1 MEKDQEPTLVINLG
15 LDIGVFSAKGVLID
29 CGQIKKVQ
37 FPTAGRPV
45 EAAQK
50 CIDRLLE
57 GKQARYVKVGVMGQ
71 NGKLVAAGLG
81 IKHLLEIE
89 ALQAGLVYRHIK
101 ADYALS
107 LGHENIHYLE
117 LDENNQI
124 SFFSRNGQCAAGS
137 GSFWYQQAT
146 RMGYNDRELA
156 EIAVQAESA
165 VPISGR
171 CAVFAKS
178 DMTHAINEGATQ
190 SAVAA
195 GMGKALV
202 ENIVTSVIQNRFQGP
217 GKLVAAGGVANNKA
231 VIKYLDE
238 FVQSENITLEIPEE
252 HEYIN
257 AIGAAIKGE
266 QLEYDQLISKRLVT
280 TEYKPDNP
288 LQPLN
293 PEQVC
298 YLENRPAVSGFDYS
312 QVYLGV
318 DCGSVST
325 KCVLLDR
332 QGQKIGGVY
341 LPTTGRPA
349 LQVLELVKQVEEKYG
364 PLIGDA
370 PIVACTTGSGR
381 FLSQKILN
389 AEYAVDEITCQAEGI
404 KSLFAEET
412 TLSIIEIGGEDSK
425 FIQLN
430 KGILYDYNMNPVCA
444 AGTGTFLENLAE
456 LLGINIKDEFSEK
469 SFSAEYAVDLGDIC
483 TLISQSI
490 LASASARGLPLNE
503 QLASLAYSS
512 AQNYLSKTVDK
523 RPLNGKV
530 VFAGATAK
538 NHALAAALAAICEK
552 TVYVPPEP
560 ELTGALGSALM
571 ARQFHE
577 LGYESSYSFRNL
589 SAVSQYTN
597 DKKPC
602 RAECRHEHNC
612 VLNIIS
618 FPDGKKF
625 IYGDRCGRYS
635 SIDKKKEGEE
645 LPDYAAKRSDLF
657 HLAAGEIEGDGPRVG
672 IARSGLYFDY
682 YPFWASFFR
691 NLGCS
696 VVLSDESSAETL
708 HKGKAMLDSEM
719 CYPMKVII
727 GHYLDLKEKEPD
739 FVFLPEVVN
748 SEDLPWA
755 AEWPRNFVCPLLQTL
770 RGTVLNSIDFAP
782 EKVLYAQ
789 LNYKDG
795 FEGIKEQLEPIARKF
810 LGQSYSDTRLDDA
823 VRAGYDAQAF
833 FKKQLAFAA
842 EKMLEDLKANS
853 DRAAV
858 AFLSRPYTLY
868 DDLISKKSMR
878 YARESGLMAV
888 PHEYFVAYLQ
898 AWYQGDISSPY
909 LDPYRE
915 EFLAYLQSQ
924 VDKIHNLY
932 PAQLQRMVS
941 AVLLIN
947 FLNQK
952 ADQSGLPQVNLI
964 FLDPFK
970 CGPNAMLRHYLKD
983 MTSYLRLTLDEHTA
997 PAGMITR
1004 LEAFRNTCLSRDEFR
1019 TPAIPSSAT
1028 RTVSEKDWHKI
1039 LIPDMTRHSGVFASV
1054 FKSCGMEAEVLPR
1067 GKPGDLSLAQRYV
1080 NGEECLPFIQN
1091 LQDYLQHLNASSSG
1105 NGEVFFQ
1112 GWACGPC
1119 RYGLYA
1125 PAQALAIQRAG
1136 FGEKKVCAVQ
1146 SGDVA
1151 KRFGYPLVLGIFNAL
1166 LTMDILYKMLHR
1178 VRPYELERGAANQVF
1193 DYYSSKLIA
1202 LLESYKIPLYSII
1215 SGSYRKPLENLIR
1228 EAAEEFTRIPVDE
1241 SKAKPRILLGGE
1253 FYVRMDDRCN
1263 QEVIR
1268 KIEEAGGEVCLAPVT
1283 EVFTYTMYIEYHE
1296 TLQAFRLKRRPA
1308 DYLKQKLYKTMI
1320 NLTHRDEV
1328 ALENAAGPL
1337 LEDLHEPAP
1346 WEIME
1351 HAVKYVSRHY
1361 GGEPPMTIGRTA
1373 AFSSRDRVAGAIFVA
1388 PFTCMPSSVV
1398 EAQQGLL
1405 QDELNIPVVTVY
1417 YDGKENANRDEM
1429 VEGLVFQ
1436 ARQKLN
1442 GDLPIPGAQYQL
1454 SGSPGPRSSRS

>member
-1 MEKDQEPTLVINLG
+1 MGEDQKHEINLG
-15 LDIGVFSAKGVLID
+15 LDIGVFSAKGVILD
-29 CGQIKKVQ
+29 NGQVDKVK

-50 CIDRLLE
+50 CIDHLLE
-57 GKQARYVKVGVMGQ
+57 GKQARLIKVGVMGQ
-71 NGKLVAAGLG
+71 NGKLVAEGFH
-81 IKHLLEIE
+81 IRHLLEIE
-89 ALQAGLVYRHIK
+89 ALQAGLAHQQIE
-101 ADYALS
+101 ADYVLS
-107 LGHENIHYLE
+107 LGHENVHYLE
-117 LDENNQI
+117 LDKNKQI
-124 SFFSRNGQCAAGS
+124 SYFSRNGQCAAGS

-156 EIAVQAESA
+156 EIAVQADSA

-190 SAVAA
+190 SAVSA

-202 ENIVTSVIQNRFQGP
+202 ENIVTSVVQNRLQGP
-217 GKLVAAGGVANNKA
+217 GTLVTVGGVANNKA
-231 VIKYLDE
+231 VIKYLDQY
-238 FVQSENITLEIPEE
+238 VSTENITLFIPED

-257 AIGAAIKGE
+257 AVGAAVKGTQFDFNE
-266 QLEYDQLISKRLVT
+266 LINNKLVT
-280 TEYKPDNP
+280 TEYEPENP
-288 LQPLN
+288 LPPLK

-298 YLENRPAVSGFDYS
+298 YLENKSTPKDFDLS

-325 KCVLLDR
+325 KCVLLDQKGR
-332 QGQKIGGVY
+332 QIGGVY

-349 LQVLELVKQVEEKYG
+349 LQVLELMKQVEERYG
-364 PLIGDA
+364 SLIGNA

-404 KSLFAEET
+404 KSLFEDDS

-425 FIQLN
+425 FIQLHN
-430 KGILYDYNMNPVCA
+430 GILYDYNMNPVCA

-456 LLGINIKDEFSEK
+456 LLGVSIKDEFSDQ
-469 SFSAEYAVDLGDIC
+469 SFAAEYGVDLGDIC

-523 RPLNGKV
+523 RPLDGRV

-538 NHALAAALAAICEK
+538 NHALAAALAYICEK

-571 ARQFHE
+571 ARQFQ
-577 LGYESSYSFRNL
+577 LRGYKSRYSFSSL
-589 SAVSQYTN
+589 SGFSQFSSA
-597 DKKPC
+597 KKPC
-602 RAECRHEHNC
+602 KAECKHEHNC

-618 FPDGKKF
+618 FSDGKKF
-625 IYGDRCGRYS
+625 VYGDRCGRYS
-635 SIDKKKEGEE
+635 GIDKKKDGED
-645 LPDYAAKRSDLF
+645 LPDYAAKRNELF
-657 HLAAGEIEGDGPRVG
+657 HEAIEDTDPDGPRVG
-672 IARSGLYFDY
+672 IARCGLYFDY

-691 NLGCS
+691 KLGCS
-696 VVLSDESSAETL
+696 VVLSDESTAETL
-708 HKGKAMLDSEM
+708 QKGKINLDSEM

-727 GHYLDLKEKEPD
+727 GHYQDLKEKD
-739 FVFLPEVVN
+739 LDYVFLPEVVN
-748 SEDLPWA
+748 TEDLPWA
-755 AEWPRNFVCPLLQTL
+755 AGWPRNFVCPLLQTL
-770 RGTVLNSIDFAP
+770 RGTVVNSIEYEP

-795 FEGIKEQLEPIARKF
+795 FECIKEQLEPAARKI
-810 LGQSYSDTRLDDA
+810 LGAGYSDNLLDEA
-823 VRAGYDAQAF
+823 VRAAYGALEGF
-833 FKKQLAFAA
+833 RNNLSFAA
-842 EKMLEDLKANS
+842 EEMFEDLKANS
-853 DRAAV
+853 DRAAAV
-858 AFLSRPYTLY
+858 FLSRSYTLY
-868 DDLISKKSMR
+868 DELISKKSMR
-878 YARESGLMAV
+878 FARESGLMAV
-888 PHEYFVAYLQ
+888 PHEYLVAYLQ
-898 AWYQGDISSPY
+898 AWYEGKINSPY

-915 EFLAYLQSQ
+915 EFKVYLKNQ
-924 VDKIHNLY
+924 VKQIHNLY
-932 PAQLQRMVS
+932 PAQLQRILS
-941 AVLLIN
+941 AVILIN
-947 FLNQK
+947 FMNQK
-952 ADQSGLPQVNLI
+952 TKETGLPQVNMI

-970 CGPNAMLRHYLKD
+970 CGPNAMLRHFLKG
-983 MTSYLRLTLDEHTA
+983 MTDYLRLTLDEHTA

-1004 LEAFRNTCLSRDEFR
+1004 LEAFRNTCLSREEFR
-1019 TPAIPSSAT
+1019 APTIPSSET
-1028 RTVSEKDWHKI
+1028 CTVDQDDWNKI
-1039 LIPDMTRHSGVFASV
+1039 LIPDMTKHSDIFAS
-1054 FKSCGMEAEVLPR
+1054 FFRNCGIEAEVIPR
-1067 GKPGDLSLAQRYV
+1067 GRPGDLSLAQRYV

-1091 LQDYLQHLNASSSG
+1091 LQDYLHHLHSNKPK

-1125 PAQALAIQRAG
+1125 PVQNLALNRAG
-1136 FGEKKVCAVQ
+1136 FGERKVCAVRLA
-1146 SGDVA
+1146 DVV
-1151 KRFGYPLVLGIFNAL
+1151 KRCGYSSIIGLFNAL
-1166 LTMDILYKMLHR
+1166 TVMDILYKLLHR
-1178 VRPYELERGAANQVF
+1178 VRPYELEPGSSRRLF
-1193 DYYSSKLIA
+1193 DNYSKKMFS
-1202 LLESYKIPLYSII
+1202 LLENYRAPLVSLF
-1215 SGSYRKPLENLIR
+1215 SGSYRKPLEDLIR
-1228 EAAEEFTRIPVDE
+1228 EAGEEFSRIPVDN
-1241 SKAKPRILLGGE
+1241 SLVKPRILLGGE
-1253 FYVRMDDRCN
+1253 FYVRMDNRCN
-1263 QEVIR
+1263 QEVIT

-1283 EVFTYTMYIEYHE
+1283 EIFTYTLYIDYHE
-1296 TLQAFRLKRRPA
+1296 TRQAFRLKRRPA
-1308 DYLKQKLYKTMI
+1308 DYLKQKIYKLLI
-1320 NLTHRDEV
+1320 DIAHRDEV

-1351 HAVKYVSRHY
+1351 HAVKHVSRHY

-1373 AFSSRDRVAGAIFVA
+1373 AFSSRERVGGAIFVA

-1405 QDELNIPVVTVY
+1405 QDRLGLPVVTVY

-1436 ARQKLN
+1436 ARQKIN
-1442 GDLPIPGAQYQL
+1442 GDLPVRDPQYQL
-1454 SGSPGPRSSRS
+1454 S

>member
-1 MEKDQEPTLVINLG
+1 MEKEQEPTNELSLG
-15 LDIGVFSAKGVLID
+15 LDIGVFSAKGVLINN
-29 CGQIKKVQ
+29 GQSYRIK

-50 CIDRLLE
+50 CIDYLLE
-57 GKQARYVKVGVMGQ
+57 GIQGRQIKVGVMGQ
-71 NGKLVAAGLG
+71 NGKLVAEG
-81 IKHLLEIE
+81 IGISHLLEIE
-89 ALQAGLVYRHIK
+89 ALQTGLVQQQIE
-101 ADYALS
+101 ADYVLS
-107 LGHENIHYLE
+107 LGHENIHYLG
-117 LDENNQI
+117 LDEKKQI

-156 EIAVQAESA
+156 EVAVQAENA

-190 SAVAA
+190 SAVSA

-202 ENIVTSVIQNRFQGP
+202 ENIVTSVAQNRFQGP
-217 GKLVAAGGVANNKA
+217 GILVAVGGVANNKA

-238 FVQSENITLEIPEE
+238 YVSKADITLNIPED

-257 AIGAAIKGE
+257 AVGAAVKGTPLDF
-266 QLEYDQLISKRLVT
+266 QKFVTNRLVT
-280 TEYKPDNP
+280 TEYHPDNP
-288 LQPLN
+288 LPPLD
-293 PEQVC
+293 PGQVE
-298 YLENRPAVSGFDYS
+298 YLEGESAGGGFDLS

-332 QGQKIGGVY
+332 DGRKIGGVY

-349 LQVLELVKQVEEKYG
+349 LQVLELMKQVDQRYG
-364 PLIGDA
+364 AMIGEA

-404 KSLFAEET
+404 KSLFEDES

-425 FIQLN
+425 FIQLHN
-430 KGILYDYNMNPVCA
+430 GVLYDYNMNPVCA

-456 LLGINIKDEFSEK
+456 LLGISIKEEFSDR
-469 SFSAEYAVDLGDIC
+469 SFAAEYAVDLGDIC

-523 RPLNGKV
+523 RPLDGRV

-538 NHALAAALAAICEK
+538 NYALAAALAAICEK

-571 ARQFHE
+571 ARQFHQR
-577 LGYESSYSFRNL
+577 GYESNYTFSKL
-589 SAVSQYTN
+589 AAISQFTN

-602 RAECRHEHNC
+602 GAECKHEHNC

-635 SIDKKKEGEE
+635 SIDKKKDGAE
-645 LPDYAAKRSDLF
+645 LPDYAATRSELF
-657 HLAAGEIEGDGPRVG
+657 HRAAGANDEEGPSVG
-672 IARSGLYFDY
+672 IARSGLYFEY
-682 YPFWASFFR
+682 YPFWATFFR
-691 NLGCS
+691 KLGCS
-696 VVLSDESSAETL
+696 VVLSDESTSETL
-708 HKGKAMLDSEM
+708 HKGKVKLDSEM
-719 CYPMKVII
+719 CYPMKVIL
-727 GHYLDLKEKEPD
+727 GHYQELQEKDLDYI
-739 FVFLPEVVN
+739 FLPEVVN
-748 SEDLPWA
+748 TEDLPWA
-755 AEWPRNFVCPLLQTL
+755 EEWPRNFVCPLLQTL
-770 RGTVLNSIDFAP
+770 WGTVMNSIEYDP

-795 FEGIKEQLEPIARKF
+795 FEGIKEQLEPVARKV
-810 LGQSYSDTRLDDA
+810 LGPAYRDA
-823 VRAGYDAQAF
+823 LLNEAVGAAYEALGKFR
-833 FKKQLAFAA
+833 KQLAYAA
-842 EKMLEDLKANS
+842 EEMFEDLKANPE
-853 DRAAV
+853 RAAV
-858 AFLSRPYTLY
+858 VFLSRGYTLY
-868 DDLISKKSMR
+868 DELISKKSMR
-878 YARESGLMAV
+878 HARESGLMAA
-888 PHEYFVAYLQ
+888 PHEYFVVYLQ
-898 AWYQGDISSPY
+898 AWYNGDISSPY

-915 EFLAYLQSQ
+915 EFTAYMKSQ
-924 VDKIHNLY
+924 VERIHNLY
-932 PAQLQRMVS
+932 PSQLQKIIS
-941 AVLLIN
+941 AVILVN

-952 ADQSGLPQVNLI
+952 TGETGLPQMNMI

-970 CGPNAMLRHYLKD
+970 CGPNAMLRHFLKE

-1004 LEAFRNTCLSRDEFR
+1004 LEAFRNTCLSKEESRPLEL
-1019 TPAIPSSAT
+1019 PSSAS
-1028 RTVSEKDWHKI
+1028 RTVDQEDWNKI
-1039 LIPDMTRHSGVFASV
+1039 LIPDMTKHSSVFAS
-1054 FKSCGMEAEVLPR
+1054 FFRSCGIEAEVIPR
-1067 GKPGDLSLAQRYV
+1067 SKPGDLSLAQRFV

-1091 LQDYLQHLNASSSG
+1091 LQDYLQHLYTNDSG

-1125 PAQALAIQRAG
+1125 PAQTLALHRAG
-1136 FGEKKVCAVQ
+1136 FGEGRVCAVRFA
-1146 SGDVA
+1146 DVA
-1151 KRFGYPLVLGIFNAL
+1151 KRCGYPLIIGLYNGL
-1166 LTMDILYKMLHR
+1166 LAMDILYKLLHR
-1178 VRPYELERGAANQVF
+1178 VRPYELEPGASNRLF
-1193 DYYSSKLIA
+1193 DYYSQKL
-1202 LLESYKIPLYSII
+1202 LTMLETYKVSLTSLFT
-1215 SGSYRKPLENLIR
+1215 GSYRKSLEDLVR
-1228 EAAEEFTRIPVDE
+1228 EAGEEFSRIPIDE
-1241 SKAKPRILLGGE
+1241 NAVKPRILLGGE

-1283 EVFTYTMYIEYHE
+1283 EIFTYTIFIDYHE
-1296 TLQAFRLKRRPA
+1296 TRQAFKLNRKPA
-1308 DYLKQKLYKTMI
+1308 DYIGQKLYQILI
-1320 NLTHRDEV
+1320 NLAHRDEV

-1337 LEDLHEPAP
+1337 LVDLHEPAP

-1361 GGEPPMTIGRTA
+1361 GGEPPMTIGRAA
-1373 AFSSRDRVAGAIFVA
+1373 AFSERNRVTGAIFVA

-1405 QDELNIPVVTVY
+1405 QDELGLPVVTVY

-1436 ARQKLN
+1436 ARQKLKGN
-1442 GDLPIPGAQYQL
+1442 LLPVQDAQYQL
-1454 SGSPGPRSSRS
+1454 P

>member
-1 MEKDQEPTLVINLG
+1 MDKEREPTFEINLG
-15 LDIGVFSAKGVLID
+15 LDIGVFSAKGALLD
-29 CGQIKKVQ
+29 KGHIKKIK
-37 FPTAGRPV
+37 FPTAGRPI

-50 CIDRLLE
+50 CIDYLLE
-57 GKQARYVKVGVMGQ
+57 GREASYIKVGVMGQ
-71 NGKLVAAGLG
+71 NGKLLAAVLG
-81 IKHLLEIE
+81 IDHLLEIE
-89 ALQAGLVYRHIK
+89 ALQAGLVYRQIE
-101 ADYALS
+101 ADYVLS

-117 LDENNQI
+117 LDDQNQI
-124 SFFSRNGQCAAGS
+124 KYFSRNGQCAAGS

-146 RMGYNDRELA
+146 RMGYNDKELA
-156 EIAVQAESA
+156 EIAVEAESA

-190 SAVAA
+190 SAVSA

-202 ENIVTSVIQNRFQGP
+202 ENIVTSVVQNRFQDP
-217 GKLVAAGGVANNKA
+217 GKLVAVGGVANNKA
-231 VIKYLDE
+231 VIKYLKE
-238 FVQSENITLEIPEE
+238 FVESESIALIIPED

-257 AIGAAIKGE
+257 AIGAAIKGR
-266 QLEYDQLISKRLVT
+266 QLDYGAFTSSRLVT
-280 TEYKPDNP
+280 TEYKSDNP
-288 LQPLN
+288 LPPLK
-293 PEQVC
+293 PDQVK
-298 YLENRPAVSGFDYS
+298 YLVESSAHQQEYDLN
-312 QVYLGV
+312 QLYLGV

-325 KCVLLDR
+325 KCVLLDN
-332 QGQKIGGVY
+332 QGRKIGGVY

-349 LQVLELVKQVEEKYG
+349 LQVLELMKQVEERYG
-364 PLIGDA
+364 SIVGDA

-389 AEYAVDEITCQAEGI
+389 AEYAVDEITCQAEGL
-404 KSLFAEET
+404 KSLFEDEK

-456 LLGINIKDEFSEK
+456 LLGISIKEEFSEK
-469 SFSAEYAVDLGDIC
+469 AFAAAYAVDLGDIC

-490 LASASARGLPLNE
+490 LASASARGLPINE

-523 RPLNGKV
+523 RALDGKLI
-530 VFAGATAK
+530 FAGATAK

-571 ARQFHE
+571 ARQFH
-577 LGYESSYSFRNL
+577 LRGYDSSYSFQNL
-589 SAVSQYTN
+589 SAVSSFSN

-602 RAECRHEHNC
+602 RAECKHEHNC

-635 SIDKKKEGEE
+635 SIDKKQGQTT
-645 LPDYAAKRSDLF
+645 LPDYAAQRNALF
-657 HLAAGEIEGDGPRVG
+657 HQAAGDTDGEGPSIG

-682 YPFWASFFR
+682 YPFWATFFR
-691 NLGCS
+691 TLGCS
-696 VVLSDESSAETL
+696 IQLSDESTAETL
-708 HKGKAMLDSEM
+708 HQGKVLLDSEM

-727 GHYLDLKEKEPD
+727 GHYQDLKEKDPD
-739 FVFLPEVVN
+739 YIFLPEVVTT
-748 SEDLPWA
+748 EDLPWGND
-755 AEWPRNFVCPLLQTL
+755 WPRNFVCPLLQTL
-770 RGTVLNSIDFAP
+770 RGTVLNSVDYEA

-795 FEGIKEQLEPIARKF
+795 YQGIRKQLEPLARKV
-810 LGQSYSDTRLDDA
+810 LGRSYSDDLHQEA
-823 VRAGYDAQAF
+823 VQAA
-833 FKKQLAFAA
+833 FKALNSFRRELASAA
-842 EKMLEDLKANS
+842 ENMLGDLKAND

-858 AFLSRPYTLY
+858 AFLSRGYTLY
-868 DDLISKKSMR
+868 DELISKQSMR
-878 YARESGLMAV
+878 HARESGLLAV
-888 PHEYFVAYLQ
+888 PHEFFVAYLQ
-898 AWYQGDISSPY
+898 AWYKGELKSPY
-909 LDPYRE
+909 LDPYCE
-915 EFLAYLQSQ
+915 EFQAYLHDQ
-924 VDKIHNLY
+924 VGKISNLY
-932 PAQLQRMVS
+932 PSQLQRILS
-941 AVLLIN
+941 AVILIN

-952 ADQSGLPQVNLI
+952 SRDTGLPQVNMI

-970 CGPNAMLRHYLKD
+970 CGPNAMLRHFLGG

-997 PAGMITR
+997 AAGMITR
-1004 LEAFRNTCLSRDEFR
+1004 LEAFRNTCLSKDDFKL
-1019 TPAIPSSAT
+1019 PVIPSSKA
-1028 RTVSEKDWHKI
+1028 RRVDQGDWDKI
-1039 LIPDMTRHSGVFASV
+1039 LIPDMTRHSGVFAAF
-1054 FKSCGMEAEVLPR
+1054 FKKCGFEAEVLTR
-1067 GKPGDLSLAQRYV
+1067 GKPGDISLAQRYV

-1091 LQDYLQHLNASSSG
+1091 LQDYLQHLHKNDSG

-1125 PAQALAIQRAG
+1125 PVQTLAIHRAG
-1136 FGEKKVCAVQ
+1136 FGDNKICALKL
-1146 SGDVA
+1146 GEMA
-1151 KRFGYPLVLGIFNAL
+1151 KRSGYPMVIGLFNAL
-1166 LTMDILYKMLHR
+1166 LAMDILYKMLHR
-1178 VRPYELERGAANQVF
+1178 IRPYELEPGAACRVF
-1193 DYYSSKLIA
+1193 DYYSSKLISLVENLKVP
-1202 LLESYKIPLYSII
+1202 LLSLF

-1228 EAAEEFTRIPVDE
+1228 DAAEEFNQVPVDQNTV
-1241 SKAKPRILLGGE
+1241 KPRILLGGE

-1268 KIEEAGGEVCLAPVT
+1268 KIEGAGGEVCLAPVT
-1283 EVFTYTMYIEYHE
+1283 EIFTYTIFIDYHE
-1296 TLQAFRLKRRPA
+1296 TRQAFRLNRKPA
-1308 DYLKQKLYKTMI
+1308 DYIKEKLYSVLV
-1320 NLTHRDEV
+1320 NLSHRDEV

-1337 LEDLHEPAP
+1337 LADLHEPAP
-1346 WEIME
+1346 WDIME
-1351 HAVKYVSRHY
+1351 HAARYVSRHY
-1361 GGEPPMTIGRTA
+1361 GGEPPMTIGRAA
-1373 AFSSRDRVAGAIFVA
+1373 AFNSRDRVTGAIFVA

-1398 EAQQGLL
+1398 EAQQGKL
-1405 QDELNIPVVTVY
+1405 QEELGIPVVTVY

-1436 ARQKLN
+1436 ARQKLKGN
-1442 GDLPIPGAQYQL
+1442 APVQDL
-1454 SGSPGPRSSRS
+1454 

>member
-1 MEKDQEPTLVINLG
+1 MDKEKEPLPVISLG

-29 CGQIKKVQ
+29 KNEIKKIQ
-37 FPTAGRPV
+37 YPTAGRPV

-50 CIDRLLE
+50 CLDYLLE
-57 GKQARYVKVGVMGQ
+57 NKQARYVNVGVMGQ
-71 NGKLVAAGLG
+71 NGKLVAEGLG

-89 ALQAGLVYRHIK
+89 ALQAGLVYRQIE

-117 LDENNQI
+117 LDQKAQI
-124 SFFSRNGQCAAGS
+124 HFFSRNGQCAAGS

-156 EIAVQAESA
+156 EIAVQADSA

-190 SAVAA
+190 SAVSA
-195 GMGKALV
+195 GMGRALV
-202 ENIVTSVIQNRFQGP
+202 DNIVTSVIQNRFQGP
-217 GKLVAAGGVANNKA
+217 GTLVALGGVANNRA

-238 FVQSENITLEIPEE
+238 AARSENIKLDIPDD

-257 AIGAAIKGE
+257 ALGAAIKGDR
-266 QLEYDQLISKRLVT
+266 LEYDQLVNNRLVT

-288 LQPLN
+288 LPPLN
-293 PEQVC
+293 PEQVR
-298 YLENRPAVSGFDYS
+298 YLESESTDAELDFS

-332 QGQKIGGVY
+332 NGRQIGGVY

-349 LQVLELVKQVEEKYG
+349 LQVLALMKQLKERYG
-364 PLIGDA
+364 SMIGDA

-404 KSLFAEET
+404 KSLFEDES

-425 FIQLN
+425 FIQLHN
-430 KGILYDYNMNPVCA
+430 GILYDYNMNPVCA

-456 LLGINIKDEFSEK
+456 LLGISIKEEFSDK
-469 SFSAEYAVDLGDIC
+469 SFAAEYAVDLGDIC

-523 RPLNGKV
+523 RALDGRV

-571 ARQFHE
+571 ARQFH
-577 LGYESSYSFRNL
+577 LRGYESNYAFQNL
-589 SAVSQYTN
+589 SAVSSFEN

-602 RAECRHEHNC
+602 RAECRDEHNC
-612 VLNIIS
+612 VLNVIS

-635 SIDKKKEGEE
+635 SMDKKKDGEE
-645 LPDYAAKRSDLF
+645 LPDYAAKRNEIFLQ
-657 HLAAGEIEGDGPRVG
+657 AAGETENGGPRVG
-672 IARSGLYFDY
+672 IARSGLYYEY

-691 NLGCS
+691 SLGCS
-696 VVLSDESSAETL
+696 VVLSDESTSETL
-708 HKGKAMLDSEM
+708 HKGKATLDSEM

-727 GHYLDLKEKEPD
+727 GHYQDLKEKDPD
-739 FVFLPEVVN
+739 YVFLPEVVN
-748 SEDLPWA
+748 TEDLPWGE
-755 AEWPRNFVCPLLQTL
+755 EWPRNFVCPLLQTL
-770 RGTVLNSIDFAP
+770 RGTVINSIDYEP
-782 EKVLYAQ
+782 EKIIYAQ

-795 FEGIKEQLEPIARKF
+795 FAGIKEQLEPAAKKV
-810 LGQSYSDTRLDDA
+810 LGNQYSADLLDKA
-823 VRAGYDAQAF
+823 VRSAYENLADFRSRLVDEAQHMF
-833 FKKQLAFAA
+833 
-842 EKMLEDLKANS
+842 EDLKANS

-858 AFLSRPYTLY
+858 VFLSRSYTLY
-868 DDLISKKSMR
+868 DELISKKSMR

-898 AWYQGDISSPY
+898 AWHRGEISSPY

-915 EFLAYLQSQ
+915 EFMAYLSEQ
-924 VDKIHNLY
+924 VGKINNLY
-932 PAQLQRMVS
+932 PAQLQKIVS
-941 AVLLIN
+941 AVIMIN
-947 FLNQK
+947 FMNEK
-952 ADQSGLPQVNLI
+952 AKETGLPKVNMV

-970 CGPNAMLRHYLKD
+970 CGPNAMVRHFLRD

-1004 LEAFRNTCLSRDEFR
+1004 LEAFRNTCLSREEFQA
-1019 TPAIPSSAT
+1019 PAIPSSTT
-1028 RTVSEKDWHKI
+1028 RRVIDKDCEKI
-1039 LIPDMTRHSGVFASV
+1039 LIPQMTDHSRVFAS
-1054 FKSCGMEAEVLPR
+1054 FFRGCGIEAEVLPR
-1067 GKPGDLSLAQRYV
+1067 GKAGDLALAQLYV

-1091 LQDYLQHLNASSSG
+1091 LQDYLQYLHSEGTG

-1125 PAQALAIQRAG
+1125 PVQTLAINRAG
-1136 FGEKKVCAVQ
+1136 FGERKVCAIQ
-1146 SGDVA
+1146 FADVA
-1151 KRFGYPLVLGIFNAL
+1151 KRCGYPQIIGLYNGL
-1166 LTMDILYKMLHR
+1166 LAMDILYKMLHR
-1178 VRPYELERGAANQVF
+1178 VRPYELETGSANRVF
-1193 DYYSSKLIA
+1193 ESYSAKLTS
-1202 LLESYKIPLYSII
+1202 LLESYSVPLFSLF
-1215 SGSYRKPLENLIR
+1215 SGSYRKPLEDLIR
-1228 EAAEEFTRIPVDE
+1228 EAAEEFCKIPVDE
-1241 SKAKPRILLGGE
+1241 STVKPRILVGGE
-1253 FYVRMDDRCN
+1253 FYVRMDERCN

-1283 EVFTYTMYIEYHE
+1283 EIFTYTINIDYHE
-1296 TLQAFRLKRRPA
+1296 TRQAFRLKRRPS
-1308 DYLKQKLYKTMI
+1308 DYVKQKLYKILI
-1320 NLTHRDEV
+1320 NLSHRDEV

-1346 WEIME
+1346 WEIMD

-1405 QDELNIPVVTVY
+1405 QDDLGLPVVTVY

-1436 ARQKLN
+1436 ARQRLN
-1442 GDLPIPGAQYQL
+1442 SDLPVPEAEYQL
-1454 SGSPGPRSSRS
+1454 P

>member
-1 MEKDQEPTLVINLG
+1 MEKEQEPNLVINLG

-29 CGQIKKVQ
+29 DGHINKVQ

-50 CIDRLLE
+50 CIDKLLA
-57 GKQARYVKVGVMGQ
+57 GKRARYVKVGVMGQ
-71 NGKLVAAGLG
+71 NGKMVAEGLG
-81 IKHLLEIE
+81 IKHFLEIE
-89 ALQAGLVYRHIK
+89 ALQAGLVYLQIK

-195 GMGKALV
+195 GMGRALV
-202 ENIVTSVIQNRFQGP
+202 ENIVTSVVQNRFQEP
-217 GKLVAAGGVANNKA
+217 GTLVAVGGVANNKA
-231 VIKYLDE
+231 VLKYLDE
-238 FVQSENITLEIPEE
+238 FVRSENITLNIPED

-266 QLEYDQLISKRLVT
+266 KLQYDQLISKRLVT
-280 TEYKPDNP
+280 TEYNPDNP
-288 LQPLN
+288 LPPLN
-293 PEQVC
+293 PEQVR
-298 YLENRPAVSGFDYS
+298 YLGSSSSASEYDLS

-332 QGQKIGGVY
+332 QGHKIGGVY

-349 LQVLELVKQVEEKYG
+349 LQVLELMKEVEKNHG
-364 PLIGDA
+364 TMIGDA

-404 KSLFAEET
+404 KSLFEDDS

-425 FIQLN
+425 FIQLHN
-430 KGILYDYNMNPVCA
+430 GILYDYNMNPVCA

-456 LLGINIKDEFSEK
+456 LLGISIKEEFSEK

-523 RPLNGKV
+523 RPLDGRV

-538 NHALAAALAAICEK
+538 NHALAAAMAAICEK

-571 ARQFHE
+571 ARQFHQR
-577 LGYESSYSFRNL
+577 GYDSNYSFRNL

-597 DKKPC
+597 EKKPC
-602 RAECRHEHNC
+602 RAECRHDHNC
-612 VLNIIS
+612 ILNVIS
-618 FPDGKKF
+618 FPDGKTF

-635 SIDKKKEGEE
+635 SMDKKKEGVD
-645 LPDYAAKRSDLF
+645 LPDYSTKRSNLF
-657 HLAAGEIEGDGPRVG
+657 RQAADETEGDGPRVG
-672 IARSGLYFDY
+672 IARSGLYYDY

-696 VVLSDESSAETL
+696 IVLSGESTADTL
-708 HKGKAMLDSEM
+708 HKGKVRLDSEM
-719 CYPMKVII
+719 CYPMKVIV
-727 GHYLDLKEKEPD
+727 GHYQDLKEKDPD
-739 FVFLPEVVN
+739 YIFLPEVVN

-755 AEWPRNFVCPLLQTL
+755 EEWPRNFVCPLLQTL
-770 RGTVLNSIDFAP
+770 RGTVMNSIEFEP

-795 FEGIKEQLEPIARKF
+795 FEGIKEQLEPVARKF
-810 LGQSYSDTRLDDA
+810 LGQDFSYARLDEA
-823 VRAGYDAQAF
+823 VRSGYAAQAF

-842 EKMLEDLKANS
+842 SEMLEDLKANS

-868 DDLISKKSMR
+868 DDFISKKSMR

-888 PHEYFVAYLQ
+888 PHEYFVAYLE
-898 AWYQGDISSPY
+898 AWYQGDLSSPY

-915 EFLAYLQSQ
+915 ELMEYLRNQ
-924 VDKIHNLY
+924 VKKIHNLY
-932 PAQLQRMVS
+932 PAQLQRILS

-952 ADQSGLPQVNLI
+952 ADETGLPQVNMI

-970 CGPNAMLRHYLKD
+970 CGPNAMLRHYLRD
-983 MTSYLRLTLDEHTA
+983 ITSYLRLTLDEHTA

-1004 LEAFRNTCLSRDEFR
+1004 LEAFRNTCLSKEESRA
-1019 TPAIPSSAT
+1019 PAVPSSAT
-1028 RTVSEKDWHKI
+1028 RSVSEGDWEKI
-1039 LIPDMTRHSGVFASV
+1039 LIPDMTKHSSVFASI
-1054 FKSCGMEAEVLPR
+1054 FRSCGMEAEVLPR

-1091 LQDYLQHLNASSSG
+1091 LQDYLQHLNSKGST

-1125 PAQALAIQRAG
+1125 PAQTLAIQRAG
-1136 FGEKKVCAVQ
+1136 FGERKVCAVQ
-1146 SGDVA
+1146 FGDVA
-1151 KRFGYPLVLGIFNAL
+1151 KRFGYPLVIGLYNAL
-1166 LTMDILYKMLHR
+1166 LAMDLLYKMLHR
-1178 VRPYELERGAANQVF
+1178 VRPYELEPGASDQMF
-1193 DYYSSKLIA
+1193 DYYSNKLTS
-1202 LLESYKIPLYSII
+1202 LLENYNVPLYSLI
-1215 SGSYRKPLENLIR
+1215 SGSYRKPLENLIK
-1228 EAAEEFTRIPVDE
+1228 EAAEEFSRIPVDE
-1241 SKAKPRILLGGE
+1241 SKVKPRILLGGE

-1263 QEVIR
+1263 QEVIK

-1283 EVFTYTMYIEYHE
+1283 EIFTYTIYIDYHE
-1296 TLQAFRLKRRPA
+1296 TLQAYRLKRRPA
-1308 DYLKQKLYKTMI
+1308 DYIKQKMYKILI
-1320 NLTHRDEV
+1320 NLAHRDEV

-1361 GGEPPMTIGRTA
+1361 GGEPPMTIGRAA

-1442 GDLPIPGAQYQL
+1442 GDLPVPDAEYQL
-1454 SGSPGPRSSRS
+1454 P